1 MTTLLVETTEGVRL
15 RLDVA
20 GAGSR
25 LAAGSLDGLLLG
37 FGLVT
42 TLIGLMLIGG
52 VDPSGAS
59 QFVLG
64 LFAGGVILIAIAY
77 HVVFHALSGGQTP
90 GKRSLGIRVISAD
103 GQPAS
108 VFQLLI
114 RGLLQPIDVLLFVP
128 VALGLLVI
136 AATPRHQR
144 LGDLAA
150 GTMVVRLR
158 TREFVDDP
166 FPGETWSGLPARTLP
181 LTPGVIAR
189 LSPDDRA
196 FLRALVTR
204 SGLIGER
211 RRQLFVGAARAFSA
225 KLELG
230 DFEDARVVLKE
241 LYLYLREQAREE
253 AAPTSPT
260 PDRT

>member
-25 LAAGSLDGLLLG
+25 LAAGCFDAKLLLLVFLLIYLSVRDLGPSSVTGFGLGLLLG
-37 FGLVT
+37 GQL
-42 TLIGLMLIGG
+42 
-52 VDPSGAS
+52 
-59 QFVLG
+59 
-64 LFAGGVILIAIAY
+64 LFAIAY
-77 HVVFHALSGGQTP
+77 HVACHALWHGQTL
-90 GKRSLGIRVISAD
+90 GKWRMGIRVISAD

-158 TREFVDDP
+158 TRELVDDP
-166 FPGETWSGLPARTLP
+166 FPGETWSGLPVRTLP

-241 LYLYLREQAREE
+241 LYLYLREQARED
-253 AAPTSPT
+253 AVPTSPISPT
-260 PDRT
+260 PDRA